1 MVFNSPLPRTGLG
14 KRPSS
19 AMKGDGIGWETAP
32 TMLPP
37 PRTSINLPYAHYALI
52 YLDHMGRLRVSES
65 PSIRDNH
72 ATIFTSEVRENFLE
86 ILGARVGY
94 QKPLLQSI
102 NPAALSY
109 DRSDDASC
117 HRHGKRRRLHVESPV
132 PVTQNPRSEFPSS
145 PSGAAVNRIAL
156 EVGDTDRLEQ
166 YYTISLRHF
175 QQVNCRVVAKAFI
188 KFIEPRKQ
196 VRHPY
201 NGGRPKP
208 GAPPGT
214 KGDPE
219 KTKPEWWP
227 AGVVHREPDHLKKEE
242 RVDLLV
248 HIVRKLGRIG
258 VTADKLLEIAFDCR
272 RQLKEQEKFT
282 IIEEI
287 FKVRKMEER
296 YERGE
301 IDASTLVYVMDRE
314 AHPKGDKDA
323 DSVAGPEAKT
333 EPEEPAEAEEEV
345 TTPTPSVEE
354 IEATFI
360 KEPSDLPVPQTMPLR
375 EGKEPIFPL
384 PGSYNYGEPARQD
397 QTFFTSSGD
406 YSGNYSNAI
415 IEDPANQGLITPIE
429 EAASFEYLTQA
440 PFPDASTAEHHAAA
454 AVPMQHSVSQY
465 DHWAPSFREELYS
478 PLEYG
483 AAAGHGLPEPRMHYP
498 LGYAAHPEEIH
509 GMPDFTRDQHGYMEP
524 MSSRGPL
531 FRTGSLSHPHF
542 THSHQC

>member
-1 MVFNSPLPRTGLG
+1 M
-14 KRPSS
+14 
-19 AMKGDGIGWETAP
+19 
-32 TMLPP
+32 
-37 PRTSINLPYAHYALI
+37 
-52 YLDHMGRLRVSES
+52 
-65 PSIRDNH
+65 
-72 ATIFTSEVRENFLE
+72 
-86 ILGARVGY
+86 
-94 QKPLLQSI
+94 
-102 NPAALSY
+102 SY

-117 HRHGKRRRLHVESPV
+117 HRHGKRRRLHVESPA
-132 PVTQNPRSEFPSS
+132 PVTQNARSEFPSS

-156 EVGDTDRLEQ
+156 EVGDADRLEQ

-227 AGVVHREPDHLKKEE
+227 AGVVHREPDHLKKEGKSLTYRLFTDHLYLQSITE

-301 IDASTLVYVMDRE
+301 IGKY
-314 AHPKGDKDA
+314 P
-323 DSVAGPEAKT
+323 PQ
-333 EPEEPAEAEEEV
+333 
-345 TTPTPSVEE
+345 
-354 IEATFI
+354 
-360 KEPSDLPVPQTMPLR
+360 LP
-375 EGKEPIFPL
+375 
-384 PGSYNYGEPARQD
+384 
-397 QTFFTSSGD
+397 
-406 YSGNYSNAI
+406 
-415 IEDPANQGLITPIE
+415 
-429 EAASFEYLTQA
+429 
-440 PFPDASTAEHHAAA
+440 
-454 AVPMQHSVSQY
+454 
-465 DHWAPSFREELYS
+465 
-478 PLEYG
+478 
-483 AAAGHGLPEPRMHYP
+483 
-498 LGYAAHPEEIH
+498 
-509 GMPDFTRDQHGYMEP
+509 
-524 MSSRGPL
+524 
-531 FRTGSLSHPHF
+531 
-542 THSHQC
+542 